1 MLGHVDHQ
9 HKRRYTPALYSAQ
22 NQRTGTLLVRL
33 KLAHYVHQ
41 RLVTLACTDEVAA
54 STDGSGSLG
63 SHRNKNRKN
72 NRHHSGN
79 KNRRGGRNSDGG
91 KGGSGSGGGR
101 HGGGRNSGGGQGSA
115 APQLGSWQWVPN
127 YTPPPPPCPIPA
139 QGWARPATGPTR
151 SSGQQG
157 VLVPHPQHV
166 YAVLAPT
173 ASKPEHSS
181 CREALTKVFNFI
193 TIIHDIYDVYGTID
207 EVELFTNAIKRWDI
221 NAIDELPDYMKLTFL
236 ALYNTINEIG
246 YQILKQKGVYCIP
259 YLKKT

>member
-1 MLGHVDHQ
+1 MVLQLASGINEAYKHVGINIRHAKPLPPFSEARFSLLLEERELAAMAM
-9 HKRRYTPALYSAQ
+9 HGGSSAM
-22 NQRTGTLLVRL
+22 VE
-33 KLAHYVHQ
+33 A
-41 RLVTLACTDEVAA
+41 DEVAA

-173 ASKPEHSS
+173 GSY
-181 CREALTKVFNFI
+181 V
-193 TIIHDIYDVYGTID
+193 
-207 EVELFTNAIKRWDI
+207 
-221 NAIDELPDYMKLTFL
+221 
-236 ALYNTINEIG
+236 
-246 YQILKQKGVYCIP
+246 QILRANQNILQAGRISSKQFINHIYIVI
-259 YLKKT
+259 